1 MKTERK
7 AMSDAAVTARPRNT
21 APPLAVAGAPGAGE
35 IMPPF
40 VLPGEHFAAA
50 LVWLA
55 LGAAGLA
62 YVARDLAAGAFLS
75 PRVIAVTHCF
85 TLGWITTSIFGA
97 LYQLFPVT
105 LGVSTRSIT
114 VGHVTFGLLQAGAML
129 LAAGSWFWRPAALG
143 LGWLVVLAALALH
156 TWNVVAR
163 RSAATRG
170 QTIGRYVMAGH
181 VGLALA
187 LLVIGARVGDMLGL
201 WRVERIAH
209 LSAHA
214 HLAVVAFATMIVV
227 GVGSRLLPM
236 FLLSRGHAAWPL
248 AGIGPLAFGGA
259 IVFTLGSGLD
269 VPALRIVGGSGMA
282 AGLALYLFLA
292 AQYFGRRTRRGFD
305 LAMAHVAAAHA
316 FLAAAVIVGL
326 MQLGSAGF
334 SARAATAY
342 AVLGLLGWLSLF
354 IVGIYYKILPF
365 LTWMHRFSSHVG
377 EPGVPKV
384 ADLTVHAFAWG
395 SLALTTVGIG
405 LLSVG
410 IGAGSGAAARAGAI
424 TAALGLWLVVAH
436 HTRLVLVQRG
446 RRP

>member
-1 MKTERK
+1 MP
-7 AMSDAAVTARPRNT
+7 DATGTARPRRT
-21 APPLAVAGAPGAGE
+21 APPLAIAGAPGAGE

-50 LVWLA
+50 LLWLA
-55 LGAAGLA
+55 LGGAGLV
-62 YVARDLAAGAFLS
+62 YVARDLAAGGFLA

-85 TLGWITTSIFGA
+85 TLGWITTSVFGA
-97 LYQLFPVT
+97 LYQLFPVI
-105 LGVSTRSIT
+105 LGVSTKSIAL
-114 VGHVTFGLLQAGAML
+114 GHVTFALLQAGAVL
-129 LAAGSWFWRPAALG
+129 LVGGTWVWRPLAMG
-143 LGWLVVLAALALH
+143 FGWLLVLAALALQG
-156 TWNVVAR
+156 WNVVAR
-163 RSAATRG
+163 RSGATRG
-170 QTIGRYVMAGH
+170 QRIGRYVMAGH
-181 VGLALA
+181 VGFGLA
-187 LLVIGARVGDMLGL
+187 LLVAGERIGEVLGF
-201 WRVERIAH
+201 WRVDRIAH

-236 FLLSRGHAAWPL
+236 FLLSRGHAEWPL
-248 AGIGPLAFGGA
+248 GGIGPLAFGGA
-259 IVFTLGSGLD
+259 IGFALGSGLD
-269 VPALRIVGGSGMA
+269 VPAMRIAGGLAMG

-316 FLAAAVIVGL
+316 FLGAAVIAGL

-334 SARAATAY
+334 SARVATAY
-342 AVLGLLGWLSLF
+342 GVLGVLGWLSLF
-354 IVGIYYKILPF
+354 IVGISYKILPF
-365 LTWMHRFSSHVG
+365 LTWMHRFSSRVG

-395 SLALTTVGIG
+395 SLALTTIGTG

-410 IGAGSGAAARAGAI
+410 IGAGSGAAAGAGAI

-436 HTRLVLVQRG
+436 HARLVLVQQD
-446 RRP
+446 RRS